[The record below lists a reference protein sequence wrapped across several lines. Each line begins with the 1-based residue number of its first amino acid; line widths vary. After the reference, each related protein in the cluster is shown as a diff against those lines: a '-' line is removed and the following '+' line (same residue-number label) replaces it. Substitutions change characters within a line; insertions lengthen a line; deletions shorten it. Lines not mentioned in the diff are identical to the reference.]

1 MEPLP
6 CAGQEGP
13 VKEAPQSH
21 SLPYFLASLAGIAQA
36 LEDFGY
42 HGEAQKLFGVMR
54 ELEKKVS
61 LPAKK

>member
-1 MEPLP
+1 M
-6 CAGQEGP
+6 
-13 VKEAPQSH
+13 KEAPQSH

-42 HGEAQKLFGVMR
+42 HGEAQKLFGVMH

-61 LPAKK
+61 PPAKK